1 MRNEVISL
9 EGDNSGGFVPSVTTY
24 IIDNPLSERLMRP
37 AVLVIPGGGY
47 RKRSAR
53 EAEPVALQ
61 FNAAGFSAFVLNYS
75 VAPLASYDRPLKD
88 ASNAMR
94 VIRENAEDFGIDKN
108 KIAVCGFSAG
118 AHLAAT
124 LCIYGDPADV
134 PNAAI
139 LSYPVVTSGEF
150 AHKGSFERLLGD
162 DMCDGL
168 LDRFSIE
175 KHITPSFPPTFLWHT
190 FEDGSVPVENSLLLM
205 SALRKNNVK
214 FEAHIYPSGGHG
226 LSLARRD
233 VSRNEDG
240 IDLHVSSW
248 MSLCVD
254 WLRETFGIS
263 AFGC

>member
-1 MRNEVISL
+1 MKNEIIRLTETAS
-9 EGDNSGGFVPSVTTY
+9 DGFVPTITTY
-24 IIDNPLSERLMRP
+24 IIDNPLSREQIRP

-61 FNAAGFSAFVLNYS
+61 FNAAGFSSFVLNYS
-75 VAPLASYDRPLKD
+75 VAPLNSYNMPFED
-88 ASNAMR
+88 AARAMR
-94 VIRENAEDFGIDKN
+94 IIRENAEDFGIDKN

-124 LCIYGDPADV
+124 LCIYGDAADV

-139 LSYPVVTSGEF
+139 LSYPVITSGEF
-150 AHKGSFERLLGD
+150 AHKGSFECLLGD
-162 DMCDGL
+162 GMSEEL
-168 LDRFSIE
+168 LDRFSLE

-190 FEDGSVPVENSLLLM
+190 FEDKSVPIENSLLLM

-233 VSRNEDG
+233 VSRSEDG

-248 MSLCVD
+248 MNLCVD